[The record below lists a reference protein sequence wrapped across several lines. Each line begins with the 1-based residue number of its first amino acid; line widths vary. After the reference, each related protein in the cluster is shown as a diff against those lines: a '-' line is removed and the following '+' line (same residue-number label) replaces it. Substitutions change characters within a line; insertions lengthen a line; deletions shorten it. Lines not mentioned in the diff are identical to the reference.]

1 MSLATIISELWR
13 FCKENLLKI
22 VVGAAVLTALLF
34 GLRMVL
40 TDHPDEALTSS
51 ADQTVQVNEATLEAS
66 KERLKTVY
74 GQEPAEFQFSALVE
88 DGNVFSNSFLIDEYL
103 ARPDMVKEAEEK
115 SGVEFADSLEA
126 EQNLGLYKNG
136 DFRGGLAAV
145 RDTSSGVITLRVLL
159 GKTPEENKKIA
170 QAYYDI
176 LQEPLP
182 FTRDLNLI
190 MLGRPEIG
198 ERLDLSQYE
207 MVASPNTIASIVGSN
222 SLPVWLLGL
231 AAYIVAL
238 LITAFLLFVWRLFNG
253 KIRYAFE
260 YVWSFE
266 DEHLLAESLDEGV
279 QHFISQPYGK
289 ERLLLA
295 EQEGLPLPVASKQT
309 LEGFSGQADEIVIL
323 LAAGQSHKQ
332 WYQAQYRLA
341 KLYHVPIKIVHL
353 TQA

>member
-1 MSLATIISELWR
+1 MISELWR

-22 VVGAAVLTALLF
+22 ILGAAVLTALLF
-34 GLRMVL
+34 GLRVLL
-40 TDHPDEALTSS
+40 TDHPEESLSS
-51 ADQTVQVNEATLEAS
+51 AADQTVQADEATLEAS
-66 KERLKTVY
+66 KEGLKTAY
-74 GQEPAEFQFSALVE
+74 SQEPAEFQFSALVE

-103 ARPDMVKEAEEK
+103 ARPDMVKKAEEK
-115 SGVEFADSLEA
+115 SGVKFADSLQA

-207 MVASPNTIASIVGSN
+207 MVATPNTIASIVGSN
-222 SLPVWLLGL
+222 SLPLWLLL
-231 AAYIVAL
+231 VAAYIVAL
-238 LITAFLLFVWRLFNG
+238 LIVAFLLFIWRLFDG

-260 YVWSFE
+260 YVWAFE
-266 DEHLLAESLDEGV
+266 DEHLLAKNMDEGV
-279 QHFISQPYGK
+279 QHFINQPYGK
-289 ERLLLA
+289 DRLLLA
-295 EQEGLPLPVASKQT
+295 EEGGLNAPLASQQT
-309 LEGFSGQADEIVIL
+309 LEGFSGQMDEIVIL
-323 LAAGQSHKQ
+323 LQAGQSHKK

-353 TQA
+353 IQA

>member
-22 VVGAAVLTALLF
+22 IGGAAVLTALIF
-34 GLRMVL
+34 GLRLLL
-40 TDHPDEALTSS
+40 TDHPEEALIAP
-51 ADQTVQVNEATLEAS
+51 ADQTVQADKATLEAS

-74 GQEPAEFQFSALVE
+74 DQEPAEFQFSALVE

-103 ARPDMVKEAEEK
+103 ARPDMVKEAEAK
-115 SGVEFADSLEA
+115 SGVEFADSLAA

-176 LQEPLP
+176 IQEPLP

-190 MLGRPEIG
+190 MLSRPEIG
-198 ERLDLSQYE
+198 EHLDLSQYE
-207 MVASPNTIASIVGSN
+207 MVATPNTIANIVGGN
-222 SLPVWLLGL
+222 SLPNWVLGL

-238 LITAFLLFVWRLFNG
+238 LITAFFLFIWRLFDS

-260 YVWSFE
+260 YVWAFE
-266 DEHLLAESLDEGV
+266 DEHLLAKDLDEGV
-279 QHFISQPYGK
+279 QHFMNQPYGK
-289 ERLLLA
+289 DRLLLT
-295 EQEGLPLPVASKQT
+295 EGEGQTLPLATQQT

-323 LAAGQSHKQ
+323 LKAGQSHKH